1 MRQCWKLF
9 QRSTSCQYDATWFWG
24 NRVFGG
30 SVVPSHSS
38 IASWIAVTG
47 SSTKQQTQASLPP
60 WLRSSAYVAAM
71 PAPGTWDDPDPELL
85 MDFLALGGTCL
96 ITVDLS
102 GGWDCC
108 LTLVTINAALG
119 WALQASLVVPLSS
132 WLTLP
137 CGKLPPLPL
146 TLCKDRKRRT
156 GR

>member
-1 MRQCWKLF
+1 
-9 QRSTSCQYDATWFWG
+9 
-24 NRVFGG
+24 
-30 SVVPSHSS
+30 
-38 IASWIAVTG
+38 
-47 SSTKQQTQASLPP
+47 
-60 WLRSSAYVAAM
+60 M

-102 GGWDCC
+102 GGWECC
-108 LTLVTINAALG
+108 LTLVTIHAALG
-119 WALQASLVVPLSS
+119 WALRGSLVAPLSS